1 MELFLEPMLD
11 PPGDEGGVL
20 YENSSLLFLARSAIT
35 CSEAGGSLKGSA
47 ECCFSFWLTCE
58 GQYNGLF
65 IQSDTWVGFTYKIVI
80 LDLYG

>member
-47 ECCFSFWLTCE
+47 ECCFSF
-58 GQYNGLF
+58 
-65 IQSDTWVGFTYKIVI
+65 
-80 LDLYG
+80 